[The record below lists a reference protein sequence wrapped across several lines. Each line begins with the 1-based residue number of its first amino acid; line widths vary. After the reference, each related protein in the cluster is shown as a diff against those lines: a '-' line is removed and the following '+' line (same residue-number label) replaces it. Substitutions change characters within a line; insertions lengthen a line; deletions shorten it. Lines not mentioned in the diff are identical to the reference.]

1 MNKKG
6 VKVLVSSLILSLGLS
21 GCSLNLV
28 KRFDNKNL
36 FVKYDNELEF
46 DNDNKID
53 KLINIDD
60 EKTNKVDYEYLIEA
74 SEYTKPT
81 LAHVIDESNLTSKFN
96 IFDRDNEKNF
106 EKFNEG
112 VFQPITLPIS
122 FILFNIDDI
131 GDLTEAYGNCDINYK
146 KLYTLDGDI
155 LYYIDSTFTFNKFAE
170 DYIDLDIKEN
180 DTMNSKILYRLE
192 DNNSLTILYKNQTGI
207 KDNCDNVKEKNFNN
221 SNELVVPIENTVFA
235 DLVGEYNEEYLL
247 EALDVYNETN
257 NYYDESNDGK
267 DFSNFQKIKIYD

>member
-6 VKVLVSSLILSLGLS
+6 VKVIVSSLILSLGLS

-28 KRFDNKNL
+28 KKFDNKDL
-36 FVKYDNELEF
+36 YVKYDNELEF
-46 DNDNKID
+46 DNTNTIDKTINVKEEETNKI
-53 KLINIDD
+53 
-60 EKTNKVDYEYLIEA
+60 DYEYLIES

-96 IFDRDNEKNF
+96 IFDRNKEKNY
-106 EKFNEG
+106 EMFNEG
-112 VFQPITLPIS
+112 AFQPITLPKA
-122 FILFNIDDI
+122 FFLFNIDDI
-131 GDLTEAYGNCDINYK
+131 GDLIEAYGDCDINYK
-146 KLYTLDGDI
+146 KLYTIDGDI
-155 LYYIDSTFTFNKFAE
+155 LYYFDSTFTFNKFAE

-192 DNNSLTILYKNQTGI
+192 DNNSLTILYKDQTGI
-207 KDNCDNVKEKNFNN
+207 KSTCDNVKEKNFNN
-221 SNELVVPIENTVFA
+221 SNELVIPIENTVFA
-235 DLVGEYNEEYLL
+235 NLVGEYDKEYLL

-267 DFSNFQKIKIYD
+267 DFNNFHKIKIYD